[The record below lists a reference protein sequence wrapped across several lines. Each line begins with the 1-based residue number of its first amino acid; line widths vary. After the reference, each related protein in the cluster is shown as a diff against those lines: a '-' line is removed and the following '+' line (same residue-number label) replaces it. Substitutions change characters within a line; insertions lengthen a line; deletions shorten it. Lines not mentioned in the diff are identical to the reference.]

1 MIERRT
7 LAQNQ
12 HAHWIRHVIQF
23 SQSVNA
29 QGRIT
34 NIVNILTNAISFAPK
49 IALALIQ
56 IVDAMIMVRASITV
70 IKWHLST
77 KTQSRLRNS
86 HSNHSVLFQCMQC
99 PAEST
104 SDSIY
109 PDCKP
114 NLITDA
120 TFDPLFNEFKMC
132 HPGSSGKY
140 PNCTCENGNGS
151 IHQFYSLL
159 CWVQVFRRNS

>member
-70 IKWHLST
+70 IKSDIYQQKLNLAYEILIQIIQFCS
-77 KTQSRLRNS
+77 
-86 HSNHSVLFQCMQC
+86 SVC
-99 PAEST
+99 
-104 SDSIY
+104 
-109 PDCKP
+109 
-114 NLITDA
+114 N
-120 TFDPLFNEFKMC
+120 
-132 HPGSSGKY
+132 
-140 PNCTCENGNGS
+140 
-151 IHQFYSLL
+151 
-159 CWVQVFRRNS
+159 VQLKAPQTAFIQIVNQT